1 MLPRAITGLNKHSLC
16 AKRSLSANLARVQ
29 DGFPHRKLA
38 SNRNRSAVKMQKG
51 PFSFAL
57 ASISNEGT
65 MRKNAKK
72 RKSRIVWVFLSGI
85 GIEEKEEAAAANV
98 HLQCPF

>member
-51 PFSFAL
+51 PFSFSFAL

-72 RKSRIVWVFLSGI
+72 KISDCLGFSFWNR
-85 GIEEKEEAAAANV
+85 N
-98 HLQCPF
+98 